1 MPRLFE
7 IVQDAEENGLFL
19 GEISGPLFLLQKTH
33 GNLEMREHARTHSGG
48 HHFKGFDLELLFHD
62 LSVEEEDEN
71 EGGGIGAGGIGGAGD
86 AARDHRQG
94 SSEGDN
100 DVLRFDEGVEEL
112 GEALPPRVVIL
123 VLKLWR
129 DLGSAEGNGVAE
141 HQSENESVLE
151 GLPLAIYTIR
161 GCLVN
166 DGCG

>member
-71 EGGGIGAGGIGGAGD
+71 DEFAENNENVVDDGD
-86 AARDHRQG
+86 SKEPFETTYHMMPRLLTDK
-94 SSEGDN
+94 
-100 DVLRFDEGVEEL
+100 
-112 GEALPPRVVIL
+112 AL
-123 VLKLWR
+123 
-129 DLGSAEGNGVAE
+129 
-141 HQSENESVLE
+141 
-151 GLPLAIYTIR
+151 
-161 GCLVN
+161 
-166 DGCG
+166 